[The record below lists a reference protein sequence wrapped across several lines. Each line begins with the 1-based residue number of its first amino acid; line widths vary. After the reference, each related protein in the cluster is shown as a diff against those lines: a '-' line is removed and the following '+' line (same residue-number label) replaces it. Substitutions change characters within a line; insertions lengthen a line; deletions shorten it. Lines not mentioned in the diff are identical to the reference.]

1 MDTDISGGS
10 IAVISNSAPA
20 SVNIVRSLGRRGVR
34 TIVASEDERSPAFS
48 SKYCDERVSL
58 PDPTSDLDA
67 YRDVLLDIAA
77 RPSVRTITPVRE
89 EDVYVL
95 SNNRSAFA
103 EHVSTVWPE
112 MDSLETV
119 HDRLEL
125 VAAAERAGVDHP
137 ETKLLTE
144 IDDWDRRL
152 ISKGRYGILTDRY
165 VDSIPEAETRPIPK
179 TKYIEPGEE
188 PDVDQLVEQMGHV
201 PIVQSYV
208 SGTEYTVRALCDD
221 GEVLFSTQ
229 KALRRGYKY
238 PRGPS
243 VYHEAVDI
251 PELSEATHALLSELD
266 WHGVASV
273 GFILEEETG
282 EPKLLEINPRFWSSL
297 PCDIHAGVDY
307 PLYYWQFANGNDGPF
322 EPPYEPETASH
333 FLRGELIHLHSV
345 ATETYPFVEKPSLS
359 KTIASMAASM
369 VTQPNFDYF
378 DSDDPRPFARD
389 ILNHVSP
396 L

>member
-1 MDTDISGGS
+1 MSTDISGGS

-20 SVNIVRSLGRRGVR
+20 SVNIVRSLGRRGIR

-58 PDPTSDLDA
+58 PDPTTDLGA

-89 EDVYVL
+89 ADVYVL
-95 SNNRSAFA
+95 SKHRSAFA
-103 EHVSTVWPE
+103 EHVSPVWPTME
-112 MDSLETV
+112 SLSTV
-119 HDRLEL
+119 HDRLDL
-125 VAAAERAGVDHP
+125 IAAADRAGVDYP
-137 ETKLLTE
+137 KTELLTDV
-144 IDDWDRRL
+144 DDWDRRL
-152 ISKGRYGILTDRY
+152 ISKGRFSILTDHY
-165 VDSIPEAETRPIPK
+165 VDDVPEGESRPIPK
-179 TKYIEPGEE
+179 TEYIEPGEK
-188 PDVDQLVEQMGHV
+188 PDIDRLVDRMGHV

-208 SGTEYTVRALCDD
+208 PGTEYTVRALCDD

-251 PELSEATHALLSELD
+251 PELGEATRALLSALD

-273 GFILEEETG
+273 GFIREDGTG
-282 EPKLLEINPRFWSSL
+282 APKLLEINPRFWSSL

-307 PLYYWQFANGNDGPF
+307 PLYYWEFANGHDEGF

-345 ATETYPFVEKPSLS
+345 ATETYPFVEKPSLP
-359 KTIASMAASM
+359 KTVASMAKSM
-369 VTQPNFDYF
+369 ATQRNFDYYS
-378 DSDDPRPFARD
+378 SDDPRPFARD
-389 ILNHVSP
+389 VLNHVSP
-396 L
+396 F